1 LVNSDRQLAME
12 REKKYSKS
20 SQNKSLKKRKTT
32 NGPTIDEDLNM
43 PLIVTTVNT
52 PTNTQS
58 PTQPPHQPPSVP
70 TIPKIVVGNMKD
82 ENSKL

>member
-1 LVNSDRQLAME
+1 ME
-12 REKKYSKS
+12 REKKFSKS
-20 SQNKSLKKRKTT
+20 NQNKSLKKRKTNNN

-58 PTQPPHQPPSVP
+58 SPPPTQPPHQPTSAPS
-70 TIPKIVVGNMKD
+70 IPKIVVGNMKD